1 MAGICKGRT
10 NNLSKTSR
18 LLAALCIAIGFT
30 LAPEEAFANGRIPR
44 SNQIVFAPNRPDTW
58 LLRTTFGVLLSR
70 DRGARWDWICETGM
84 QYSGTQDP
92 LYTILTDG
100 TIAATAI
107 EGLILG
113 EPAACNFRLAS
124 GELMGRTF
132 VDLSSAKNNPSSMVA
147 LTGDF
152 LGASDAGF
160 QFRSDIFRTDDSART
175 FTKISSSLDPG
186 ILTQTIDL
194 APSNPDVVYVS
205 GTRGDQT
212 PTGVFLRSEDRGATW
227 QEYPITLVNREIGPF
242 IAAVDPNNHKRVYVR
257 TAGASASLAA
267 RLLVTDNGGETF
279 REVFRLNEEM
289 PGFTLSQNGS
299 TVYLGGPADGL
310 WKASAQDLV
319 FRKVS
324 DVQVQCLATR
334 PRPSAADNDAGN
346 GGNNVDGGSDGGSTG
361 EGGSGSNEELFAC
374 SNEISGFLLGR
385 SLDEGTTFQGFLR
398 FRDIRG
404 PLSCPAGSVATCTN
418 EWPALRAELGLD
430 PYDAGTDATAITD
443 GGTSVTTTDG
453 GVEAGN
459 VGPPRNALARGGCA
473 DACTTGQASETM
485 LPSSAIGA
493 AGMLVGSMFVLRRR
507 RNRRFT
513 P

>member
-1 MAGICKGRT
+1 MAGIRKGHKGRT
-10 NNLSKTSR
+10 HHLPRTSR
-18 LLAALCIAIGFT
+18 WLAALSITIGFSS
-30 LAPEEAFANGRIPR
+30 APEEAFANGRIPR
-44 SNQIVFAPNRPDTW
+44 SNQIVFAPNRADTL
-58 LLRTTFGVLLSR
+58 LLRTTFGVLFSR
-70 DRGARWDWICETGM
+70 DRGAHWDWICETGM
-84 QYSGTQDP
+84 QYSGSQDP
-92 LYTILTDG
+92 LYTILANG

-113 EPAACNFRLAS
+113 EPAACNFRLAK

-132 VDLSSAKNNPSSMVA
+132 VDLSSAKNAPTSMVA

-160 QFRSDIFRTDDSART
+160 QFRSDIFRSDDSGQS
-175 FTKISSSLDPG
+175 FTKISSSLDPS

-194 APSNPDVVYVS
+194 APSNPDVLYVS

-212 PTGVFLRSEDRGATW
+212 PTGVFLRSDDRGASW

-267 RLLVTDNGGETF
+267 RLLVTDDGGETF
-279 REVFRLNEEM
+279 REVFRLKEEM
-289 PGFTLSQNGS
+289 PGFALSQNGG

-334 PRPSAADNDAGN
+334 PRPSAADS
-346 GGNNVDGGSDGGSTG
+346 GGGDEVRDGGSTG
-361 EGGSGSNEELFAC
+361 EGGGGSTEELFAC

-404 PLSCPAGSVATCTN
+404 PLACPVGSVATCTN

-430 PYDAGTDATAITD
+430 PYDAGTDAIAATD
-443 GGTSVTTTDG
+443 SGTSVAMIDG
-453 GVEAGN
+453 GVDSGSAGL
-459 VGPPRNALARGGCA
+459 PRNAIAGGGCA
-473 DACTTGQASETM
+473 DSCTTAAGQASDKA
-485 LPSSAIGA
+485 LPSSAMGA
-493 AGMLVGSMFVLRRR
+493 AGMLVASMLFLRRR
-507 RNRRFT
+507 RNRRVT